1 MDAPAVLSVTVKLSV
16 AGLWHLG
23 SVTAAC
29 LASAGHDVTGFD
41 PDVDVV
47 RRLNDGQPP
56 IFEPGLP
63 ELIAGSYRDGR
74 LRFSSDPREA
84 MHQSEVVWIAW
95 DTPVDRDDRADVDA
109 VMANAVRLFPH
120 LAPGTLVLVSSQLP
134 VGSVARLEQECARA
148 KGITFGCIP
157 ENLRLGQAVD
167 HFLTPDRVVVGLRH
181 PEDRERVMT
190 LFAPFTDNLVWMS
203 VESAEM
209 TKHALNA
216 FLATSVAFANEI
228 ATLCERVGADAS
240 EVAHGLKTDFR
251 IGPRAYLAPG
261 GAFAGGTLARDVVF
275 LNALGNQRQTPVT
288 LLSAVYASNELHRS
302 WPARRLEQLFGGVRG
317 RRIAVWGLTYKPD
330 TDTLRGSHAV
340 ALCETLSAA
349 GASVTAHDPAV
360 PTLPAALKAQWRLSP
375 SALEAA
381 RDADAIV
388 VATEWPE
395 YRQIGADAVMAHV
408 GRLRVSVIDA
418 NRFLK
423 STLAADPRI
432 QYVTVGS
439 PA

>member
-1 MDAPAVLSVTVKLSV
+1 VKLSV

-41 PDVDVV
+41 PDANVV
-47 RRLNDGQPP
+47 RRLTDGQPP

-63 ELIAGSYRDGR
+63 ELVRKACREGH
-74 LRFSSDPREA
+74 LRFSPDPRDAVRE
-84 MHQSEVVWIAW
+84 SEVVWIAW
-95 DTPVDRDDRADVDA
+95 DTPVDRDDRADVEA
-109 VMANAVRLFPH
+109 VIANAALLLPH
-120 LAPGTLVLVSSQLP
+120 LSPGTLVLVSSQLP
-134 VGSVARLEQECARA
+134 VGSVGRLEQECRRARPGVA
-148 KGITFGCIP
+148 ITFGCVP

-167 HFLTPDRVVVGLRH
+167 RFLSPDRVVVGVRH
-181 PEDRERVMT
+181 PDDRERVTT

-228 ATLCERVGADAS
+228 ATLCERVGADAGD
-240 EVAHGLKTDFR
+240 VARGLKTDFR
-251 IGPRAYLAPG
+251 IGPKAYLAPG
-261 GAFAGGTLARDVVF
+261 GAFAGGTLARDIVF
-275 LNALGNQRQTPVT
+275 LNALGNERQTPVT
-288 LLSAVYASNELHRS
+288 LLSAVYTSNELHRG
-302 WPARRLEQLFGGVRG
+302 WPGRRLEQLFGTVRG

-340 ALCETLSAA
+340 ALCEKLSEG
-349 GASVTAHDPAV
+349 GASVVAHDPAV
-360 PTLPAALKAQWRLSP
+360 ATLPAAIKAGWKLSA

-395 YRQIGADAVMAHV
+395 YRQIGADAVMSHV
-408 GRLRVSVIDA
+408 GRSRVSVIDA
-418 NRFLK
+418 NRFLND
-423 STLAADPRI
+423 TLGADPRI

>member
-1 MDAPAVLSVTVKLSV
+1 VAVKLSV

-29 LASAGHDVTGFD
+29 VASAGHDVTGFD

-47 RRLNDGQPP
+47 RRLTNGQPP
-56 IFEPGLP
+56 VFEPGLP
-63 ELIAGSYRDGR
+63 ELIAQSYREGR

-109 VMANAVRLFPH
+109 VMANAIRLFPH

-134 VGSVARLEQECARA
+134 VGSVERLEQECARA
-148 KGITFGCIP
+148 RPGDNGITFGCIP

-167 HFLTPDRVVVGLRH
+167 RFLTPDRVVVGVRH
-181 PEDRERVMT
+181 PDDRERVTT
-190 LFAPFTDNLVWMS
+190 LFASFTDNLVWMS

-275 LNALGNQRQTPVT
+275 LNALGNQCQTPVT
-288 LLSAVYASNELHRS
+288 LLSAVYTSNELHRG
-302 WPARRLEQLFGGVRG
+302 WPARRLEQLFGDVRG

-360 PTLPAALKAQWRLSP
+360 PTLPAALEAQWQLSP

-423 STLAADPRI
+423 GTLAVDPRI